1 MTDDGD
7 DAVDGGD
14 VAVDVGGDAAALGQ
28 SGSWTLCHGQST
40 PHSPAT
46 VVVPHSAASVRQLV
60 PLAVLTEMQPGL
72 PSCMVQHCYQ
82 L

>member
-1 MTDDGD
+1 MTDGDD

-14 VAVDVGGDAAALGQ
+14 VVDVGGDAAAAPGQ

-60 PLAVLTEMQPGL
+60 PLAALTEMQPGL

>member
-1 MTDDGD
+1 MTDGGD
-7 DAVDGGD
+7 DAVNGGD
-14 VAVDVGGDAAALGQ
+14 VAVVVGGDAAAPGQ
-28 SGSWTLCHGQST
+28 SGSWTLCRGQSI

-60 PLAVLTEMQPGL
+60 PLAVLTEMQPVP
-72 PSCMVQHCYQ
+72 PSCRGQHCYQ